1 MGRALVALLMA
12 TSTRLA
18 QGLVGEGAVSVA
30 RARRVAPLCAVA
42 PPVQVAAADD
52 PLVKLANEFIYEK
65 SGFYSAADESAF
77 SEEFIFRG
85 PLVGPLTKADYLATL
100 GTFKIYESVPDIS
113 PNAWGFSRD
122 PLDPNRVWFMVR
134 NSGTFS
140 GTGLDVGSGIV
151 VPPNGAEL
159 NGCPETFSVTFD
171 ESGKLKYFSV
181 GYVADRFEGNTNGK
195 GAAVGIFAIAGFP
208 VPPPGPLL
216 SLSNW
221 ITNELIAG
229 PVRTYSENVPS
240 WWSSPLRAAE
250 GY

>member
-1 MGRALVALLMA
+1 MAPTMGRALVALLMA

-113 PNAWGFSRD
+113 
-122 PLDPNRVWFMVR
+122 
-134 NSGTFS
+134 GTHH
-140 GTGLDVGSGIV
+140 
-151 VPPNGAEL
+151 
-159 NGCPETFSVTFD
+159 
-171 ESGKLKYFSV
+171 
-181 GYVADRFEGNTNGK
+181 
-195 GAAVGIFAIAGFP
+195 
-208 VPPPGPLL
+208 PLL
-216 SLSNW
+216 EYL
-221 ITNELIAG
+221 E
-229 PVRTYSENVPS
+229 
-240 WWSSPLRAAE
+240 
-250 GY
+250 